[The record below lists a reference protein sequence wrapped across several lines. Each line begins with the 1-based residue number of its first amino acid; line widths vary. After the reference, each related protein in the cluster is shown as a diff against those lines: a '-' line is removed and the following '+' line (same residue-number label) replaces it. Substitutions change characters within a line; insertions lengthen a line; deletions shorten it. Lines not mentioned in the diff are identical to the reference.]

1 MDAVAA
7 KINRFI
13 ATSNEAAS
21 ALGQDGTEVRNALV
35 EAMELGD
42 QIQVMELGLT
52 AAQMIDMLRNY
63 SFEKPQVLGEIEL
76 EESIIPEDVPIQL
89 REATAKHAG
98 EIWRVH
104 QNDADPF
111 PSNPHAHCLEQDLK
125 LHLGSGDLYRRKKVV
140 GSITRKNLRALRSKL
155 GSKMPG
161 VSFPP
166 LQ

>member
-1 MDAVAA
+1 MDSISA
-7 KINRFI
+7 KINQFLA
-13 ATSNEAAS
+13 ATNEAAS
-21 ALGQDGTEVRNALV
+21 ALGKDGNQVRNALPDALNV
-35 EAMELGD
+35 ED
-42 QIQVMELGLT
+42 QIQAMELGLT
-52 AAQMIDMLRNY
+52 AAQILDALRHY
-63 SFEKPQVLGEIEL
+63 SFEEPKLLGEIEL
-76 EESIIPEDVPIQL
+76 EESIIPEEVPVHL

-125 LHLGSGDLYRRKKVV
+125 LHLGSGDLYRRKRVV
-140 GSITRKNLRALRSKL
+140 GSLTRKDLLALRSKL
-155 GSKMPG
+155 GNKLPG